1 MSLVHVHVRMC
12 VGVCVRQFPLWPPPM
27 RRFNLGLM
35 SRNVYFLLPCP
46 AATLQ
51 TSDSLTFLT
60 PLPLCSPLPHN
71 SISHTPFLSRLSA
84 SLAAM
89 SDPILSHPHTQ
100 VLAQLLVQPQASSSP
115 RGRRHRR
122 TSSGHSHTND
132 ALAANPASSSSP
144 QPELPAL
151 PMAVASSPM
160 PKLFKVE
167 ITHNGDCKGSNPV
180 FYPSDLIHGMVYLSL
195 NTPMTLPALKIVF
208 KGESNYPSSKQ
219 QDHLDHHMRRLFSV
233 AMTLWG
239 SRDPLP
245 EDQWGQLPA
254 GNHTFPFTIQL
265 PDKNL
270 PASFDHP
277 WLKNQYTLTAYYRR
291 PNGLSKW
298 QSKAKEINFMPLS
311 APGLEHGPIQESCP
325 KMGTALLLSHPDLTP
340 GGRVHVKMTA
350 AAAIDRC
357 HFSLSRHIRARI
369 NETTYSEDEVICHYE
384 RKSIPK
390 GEFNLVLPIPK
401 ITPPTTE
408 SLSAIKITYS
418 VQVSIWNERFFIK
431 TESHNFDFPIVIRTL
446 PSCDDRACEG
456 LDWCEPSVDRP
467 MFLTE
472 ESILPLPLYNSD
484 RSPPT
489 YTIDLP
495 SYEQCVD
502 GTCSALGNMSVQG
515 QALEGDHDHHL
526 GQDQDQDNDHGS
538 THSGESTHSDVEGH
552 ERMIPHPSYVYYA
565 ASKDRPD
572 QPYTARPSSSLS
584 LSSATWSN
592 DTNVIDTAANNGE
605 SSSSSNQNSPA
616 VSIPSSSSSQ
626 HSTEDDHHIDEP
638 SELLA
643 HARAVEYLKVHTTF
657 ESA

>member
-1 MSLVHVHVRMC
+1 
-12 VGVCVRQFPLWPPPM
+12 
-27 RRFNLGLM
+27 
-35 SRNVYFLLPCP
+35 
-46 AATLQ
+46 
-51 TSDSLTFLT
+51 
-60 PLPLCSPLPHN
+60 
-71 SISHTPFLSRLSA
+71 
-84 SLAAM
+84 M
-89 SDPILSHPHTQ
+89 SDPIPSFAVAPHEQRLNHPHTHA
-100 VLAQLLVQPQASSSP
+100 LAQLQAQASSGP
-115 RGRRHRR
+115 RHRR
-122 TSSGHSHTND
+122 TSSGNSHSN
-132 ALAANPASSSSP
+132 AVPVSAATASSPGSSSSS
-144 QPELPAL
+144 QPELSAL
-151 PMAVASSPM
+151 SMAAASSPM

-167 ITHNGDCKGSNPV
+167 ITHNGDCKGSNSV
-180 FYPSDLIHGMVYLSL
+180 FYPSDLIHGMVYLYLS
-195 NTPMTLPALKIVF
+195 TPMTLPALKIVF
-208 KGESNYPSSKQ
+208 RGESNYPSSRQ
-219 QDHLDHHMRRLFSV
+219 QDQLDHQMRRLFSV

-298 QSKAKEINFMPLS
+298 QSKAKPINFMPLS
-311 APGLEHGPIQESCP
+311 TPGLEHGPIQESCP

-340 GGRVHVKMTA
+340 GGQVHVKMTA
-350 AAAIDRC
+350 AAAVDRC

-369 NETTYSEDEVICHYE
+369 NETVYTEDEVICHYE

-408 SLSAIKITYS
+408 SSSAIKITYS
-418 VQVSIWNERFFIK
+418 VQVSIWNERFFFK

-446 PSCDDRACEG
+446 PSCDDRTCEG
-456 LDWCEPSVDRP
+456 LDWCEPSIDRP

-472 ESILPLPLYNSD
+472 ECIPPLPLYNSD

-495 SYEQCVD
+495 SYEQCVN
-502 GTCSALGNMSVQG
+502 GACTAFENMSVQG
-515 QALEGDHDHHL
+515 QALDGDHIHDHDHHL
-526 GQDQDQDNDHGS
+526 GQDQDQDNDHAS

-552 ERMIPHPSYVYYA
+552 EGVVPGCSCPHRSSFVYYA
-565 ASKDRPD
+565 ASRDRPD
-572 QPYTARPSSSLS
+572 QPYSVRPSSSLS
-584 LSSATWSN
+584 LSSATSSN
-592 DTNVIDTAANNGE
+592 DTAANNGD
-605 SSSSSNQNSPA
+605 SSSNQSSI

-626 HSTEDDHHIDEP
+626 HSADNIDGV
-638 SELLA
+638 SQ
-643 HARAVEYLKVHTTF
+643 HARVVEYLKVHTTI